1 MEVILDNHN
10 HKSFPLTFFRNCINV
25 ITQNVVWTR
34 QILQRSFIIHY
45 IVFYFR
51 VNKILKYS
59 KIMSEIINISSDSEV
74 DFKKYNMIYF
84 N

>member
-10 HKSFPLTFFRNCINV
+10 HKSFSLTFFRNCINV
-25 ITQNVVWTR
+25 ITQNIVWTR
-34 QILQRSFIIHY
+34 QTLQRSFI

-74 DFKKYNMIYF
+74 DFKKYNIIYF